1 MNGRH
6 FPESKRKVGENASP
20 FHPWCRYTT
29 APYSEDLK
37 GIGTRWMRNPE
48 TGKGGSV
55 PADMTYQEWKEIYV
69 DKKYTFEEWE
79 KKRSDAKI
87 SKAIQEQQELFKKYG
102 SAENIML
109 FGSEEDLIRWS
120 ELQKITGKSEKN
132 LFKDESKYGIVKE
145 IKKPPPKSL
154 ENFDKYEEEW
164 RNTNYD
170 QFTDTQKVFIRQN
183 LQELFDNSE
192 YHLAINP
199 DTLEKVVDS
208 GRFMNQFETGSS
220 RGLFDNDIRKKA
232 TKQLF
237 GSDVDTMSASD
248 FEKYGYLGHMDFVVD
263 ASDSNARQYGSAI
276 VRFKKESLNDRV
288 TYTLGDSLGGAMS
301 QTHIAGHDGQ
311 NVTISGIEDS
321 SYVRSKVLNSRLIKV
336 PGSMT
341 HNPHELADETRS
353 GYIELQY
360 HGDLLLS
367 DVQSVCFRRDPP
379 QTLINKLKGLK
390 IKTYKIEG
398 GHSVEI

>member
-1 MNGRH
+1 M
-6 FPESKRKVGENASP
+6 KP
-20 FHPWCRYTT
+20 FHPWCRCTT
-29 APYSEDLK
+29 VVYNKRLK
-37 GIGTRWMRNPE
+37 GLGERWMRDPE
-48 TGKGGSV
+48 TGKGDSD
-55 PADMTYQEWKEIYV
+55 PDDMTYQEWKDIYV
-69 DKKYTFEEWE
+69 DKYFTLDEWKAKHLKTEQKNDTIKQLKNKKESVPKTLEKYESYEKEWKNSHYNE
-79 KKRSDAKI
+79 YSESQKEFVRQS
-87 SKAIQEQQELFKKYG
+87 IQE
-102 SAENIML
+102 M
-109 FGSEEDLIRWS
+109 
-120 ELQKITGKSEKN
+120 
-132 LFKDESKYGIVKE
+132 
-145 IKKPPPKSL
+145 
-154 ENFDKYEEEW
+154 
-164 RNTNYD
+164 
-170 QFTDTQKVFIRQN
+170 
-183 LQELFDNSE
+183 FDNSE
-192 YHLAINP
+192 YHMAINP

-237 GSDVDTMSASD
+237 GSDIDTMSASD

-263 ASDSNARQYGSAI
+263 ASDSNARRYGSAI

-311 NVTISGIEDS
+311 NVTISGIENS
-321 SYVRSKVLNSRLIKV
+321 GYVRSKVLNSRLVKV

-341 HNPHELADETRS
+341 HNPHELADEIRS